1 VAGDGLR
8 RNQSGPCSADDNS
21 TVESRRQYGM
31 SRSRAPLVG
40 RAAAI
45 TLAAGFLSAC
55 GGSESAEPETDV
67 D

>member
-31 SRSRAPLVG
+31 SRSRAQLVG

-45 TLAAGFLSAC
+45 ALTAGFLSVC
-55 GGSESAEPETDV
+55 GSSESAEADV